1 MRRALLAAAVIFAS
15 GRAASAAIKEGDQLV
30 SARLGIVSALGAQ
43 QQSYS
48 AGWQGAGEYLYQ
60 LCPYFGVGGEF
71 VYTNP
76 EGTTVGG
83 PRNSVRRNTQMS
95 AIDALA
101 RWNLTPGESWTPY
114 AALGAGMYYHN
125 ETDIVI
131 AQARSNVPTSNTNSH
146 FWRPTGLAALGVDYI
161 NDAGLI
167 LGIQARLQTFSRP
180 INALSLAA
188 KIGLRF
194 GK

>member
-1 MRRALLAAAVIFAS
+1 MRRALLAAAVIILS
-15 GRAASAAIKEGDQLV
+15 GGAASAALKTGDQLV

-48 AGWQGAGEYLYQ
+48 AGWLGAGEYLYH

-76 EGTTVGG
+76 EGTTVGN
-83 PRNSVRRNTQMS
+83 PLNSVRRNTQMS
-95 AIDALA
+95 SIDALA
-101 RWNLTPGESWTPY
+101 RWNLTPEERWTPY
-114 AALGAGMYYHN
+114 AALGLGMYYHN

-131 AQARSNVPTSNTNSH
+131 AQAGSNLPSSNTNSH
-146 FWRPTGLAALGVDYI
+146 YWRPTGVAALGVDYI

-167 LGIQARLQTFSRP
+167 LGLQARLQTFSQP
-180 INALSLAA
+180 INALSLSG

-194 GK
+194 GR